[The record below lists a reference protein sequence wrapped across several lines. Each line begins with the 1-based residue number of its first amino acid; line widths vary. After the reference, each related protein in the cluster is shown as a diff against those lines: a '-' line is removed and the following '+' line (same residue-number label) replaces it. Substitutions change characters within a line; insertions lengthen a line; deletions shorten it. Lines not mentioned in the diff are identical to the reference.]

1 MYQFSP
7 AHFIK
12 EPVSPDQQSETQS
25 VPQTLV
31 LRWLGECAMCLAAMW
46 DIRIC
51 QVAKNSQCHRKTN
64 KQTHTLKK
72 KKVVTGSMVFLYFS
86 QRDIWS

>member
-1 MYQFSP
+1 MYQFSL

-46 DIRIC
+46 DIRIS
-51 QVAKNSQCHRKTN
+51 VTE
-64 KQTHTLKK
+64 KQTNT
-72 KKVVTGSMVFLYFS
+72 YFF
-86 QRDIWS
+86 